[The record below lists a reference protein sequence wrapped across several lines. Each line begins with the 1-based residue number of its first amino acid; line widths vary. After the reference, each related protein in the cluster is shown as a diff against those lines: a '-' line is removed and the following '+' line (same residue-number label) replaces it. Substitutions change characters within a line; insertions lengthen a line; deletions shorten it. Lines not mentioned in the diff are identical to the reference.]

1 MLSARTLR
9 VAPRALR
16 LAAAAPQLRRLCT
29 EVAEVTPQAKA
40 IGQLE
45 ERKARLATEPA
56 IYEKAKLEADLEAGS
71 VDTELL
77 DASFEF
83 SDDFKKARRATAPRR
98 SSAARA
104 RAVPWARA
112 PPFPPRSCPARA
124 RRRADRA
131 PPPVVSQAA
140 RKLLKEIKENQT
152 PAAAAAEV
160 DWAMWSEKLDDPEL
174 VAKVKA
180 AYEDHLGDLEA
191 NMKPLME
198 EEKAEQIAEM
208 KAKFA
213 PLVRARPRPPSR
225 PARARRAAP
234 RRAAPPLRRARALS
248 LCSTR
253 R

>member
-1 MLSARTLR
+1 MR
-9 VAPRALR
+9 
-16 LAAAAPQLRRLCT
+16 AAAP
-29 EVAEVTPQAKA
+29 
-40 IGQLE
+40 
-45 ERKARLATEPA
+45 
-56 IYEKAKLEADLEAGS
+56 
-71 VDTELL
+71 
-77 DASFEF
+77 
-83 SDDFKKARRATAPRR
+83 TAL
-98 SSAARA
+98 
-104 RAVPWARA
+104 
-112 PPFPPRSCPARA
+112 
-124 RRRADRA
+124 
-131 PPPVVSQAA
+131 PPVVSQAA

-213 PLVRARPRPPSR
+213 PLVRARPRPPA
-225 PARARRAAP
+225 PARARPPPRARP
-234 RRAAPPLRRARALS
+234 RRAAPTLRRARALS

>member
-45 ERKARLATEPA
+45 EMKARLATEPA
-56 IYEKAKLEADLEAGS
+56 IYEKAKLQADLEAGS

-83 SDDFKKARRATAPRR
+83 SDDFKK
-98 SSAARA
+98 
-104 RAVPWARA
+104 
-112 PPFPPRSCPARA
+112 
-124 RRRADRA
+124 
-131 PPPVVSQAA
+131 AA

-180 AYEDHLGDLEA
+180 AYEDHLKDLEA
-191 NMKPLME
+191 NTRPMLE

-213 PLVRARPRPPSR
+213 PLYEEMSKEEK
-225 PARARRAAP
+225 AADATLMTCIAEMELLTKQMEGISEQTIAEILEQEP
-234 RRAAPPLRRARALS
+234 EMRKEIEEELENNVWAP
-248 LCSTR
+248 
-253 R
+253 

>member
-45 ERKARLATEPA
+45 EMKARLATEPA

-98 SSAARA
+98 SSAARGG
-104 RAVPWARA
+104 RRCGRE
-112 PPFPPRSCPARA
+112 PFPRSSPAHA

-131 PPPVVSQAA
+131 PPVVSQAA
-140 RKLLKEIKENQT
+140 RQLRKEIKENQT

-180 AYEDHLGDLEA
+180 AYEDHLKDLEA
-191 NMKPLME
+191 NTRPMLE

-213 PLVRARPRPPSR
+213 PLVRARPRPPSAR
-225 PARARRAAP
+225 PPALAAP
-234 RRAAPPLRRARALS
+234 RRRAALRRARVS
-248 LCSTR
+248 FCTR

>member
-1 MLSARTLR
+1 

-45 ERKARLATEPA
+45 EMKARLAAEPA
-56 IYEKAKLEADLEAGS
+56 IYEKAKLQADLEAGS

-83 SDDFKKARRATAPRR
+83 SDDFKKA
-98 SSAARA
+98 
-104 RAVPWARA
+104 
-112 PPFPPRSCPARA
+112 
-124 RRRADRA
+124 
-131 PPPVVSQAA
+131 A
-140 RKLLKEIKENQT
+140 RKLLKEIKENQA
-152 PAAAAAEV
+152 PPAAAAEV

-180 AYEDHLGDLEA
+180 AYEDHLKDLEA
-191 NMKPLME
+191 NTRPMLE

-213 PLVRARPRPPSR
+213 PLYEEMSKEEK
-225 PARARRAAP
+225 AADATLMTCIAEMELLTKQMEGISEQTIAEILEQEP
-234 RRAAPPLRRARALS
+234 EMRKEIEEELENNVWAP
-248 LCSTR
+248 
-253 R
+253 

>member
-45 ERKARLATEPA
+45 EMKARLATEPA

-83 SDDFKKARRATAPRR
+83 SDDFKKARCASAPRR

-104 RAVPWARA
+104 RAAPWAA
-112 PPFPPRSCPARA
+112 SPPFPPA
-124 RRRADRA
+124 
-131 PPPVVSQAA
+131 
-140 RKLLKEIKENQT
+140 LL
-152 PAAAAAEV
+152 
-160 DWAMWSEKLDDPEL
+160 
-174 VAKVKA
+174 
-180 AYEDHLGDLEA
+180 
-191 NMKPLME
+191 
-198 EEKAEQIAEM
+198 
-208 KAKFA
+208 
-213 PLVRARPRPPSR
+213 PRP
-225 PARARRAAP
+225 RAAP
-234 RRAAPPLRRARALS
+234 RRPRSPPSFRRRRAS
-248 LCSTR
+248 C
-253 R
+253 

>member
-45 ERKARLATEPA
+45 EMKARLATEPA

-83 SDDFKKARRATAPRR
+83 SDDFKK
-98 SSAARA
+98 
-104 RAVPWARA
+104 
-112 PPFPPRSCPARA
+112 
-124 RRRADRA
+124 
-131 PPPVVSQAA
+131 AA

-180 AYEDHLGDLEA
+180 AYEDHLKDLEA
-191 NMKPLME
+191 NTRPMLE

-213 PLVRARPRPPSR
+213 PLYEEMSKEEK
-225 PARARRAAP
+225 AADATLMTCIAEMELLTKQMEGISEQTIAEILEQEP
-234 RRAAPPLRRARALS
+234 EMRKEIEEELENNVWAP
-248 LCSTR
+248 
-253 R
+253 